1 MERFYGEI
9 HQQTEAVLKNPS
21 TVAHSRF
28 STCGLILMIN
38 PSVCFVVVVVLSI
51 YQVMW
56 TISSAI
62 QSFMLGVFSGLHN
75 LHSYPALVTFS
86 VSVWFENETQKI
98 SSVLTSSEAWMQCT
112 RNTAALSFWK
122 CTEEAKILLQTILS
136 YARYNLNHPFI
147 YLNYFLSICF
157 CRYSPSKCRANF
169 SSTTAVQR
177 PQVCSIWQYLPKWWR
192 EEQTE
197 QQASSFLMP

>member
-1 MERFYGEI
+1 MAIQEGRRGRETEHFVLAARPLFNFFSQKPNTNMERFYGEI

-38 PSVCFVVVVVLSI
+38 PSVCFVVVVVVLSI

-147 YLNYFLSICF
+147 YLKKLFPVNLLLQI
-157 CRYSPSKCRANF
+157 F
-169 SSTTAVQR
+169 S
-177 PQVCSIWQYLPKWWR
+177 
-192 EEQTE
+192 
-197 QQASSFLMP
+197 F

>member
-1 MERFYGEI
+1 MAIQEGRRGRETEHFVLAARPLFNFFSQKPNTNMERFYGEI

-147 YLNYFLSICF
+147 YLKKLFPVNLLLQI
-157 CRYSPSKCRANF
+157 F
-169 SSTTAVQR
+169 S
-177 PQVCSIWQYLPKWWR
+177 
-192 EEQTE
+192 
-197 QQASSFLMP
+197 F